1 MGVRH
6 LQGEFTFIENI
17 KKWKYPTDDGH
28 DCFYFA
34 YVIGNTKWNTCTC
47 KTNAAYFHCFF
58 KDACPGKEHCTK
70 YLKRKRSDEHPEIY
84 YYKES
89 KETIRLKAPDIQSL
103 RNGVLVRNAKYGDG
117 VILEI
122 LKDEMLTV
130 QFHDKV
136 LTFLYPSAFQDG
148 KLRIVNQKK

>member
-1 MGVRH
+1 MATIV
-6 LQGEFTFIENI
+6 FTLPMLLEILSGI
-17 KKWKYPTDDGH
+17 HVHVKQMPP
-28 DCFYFA
+28 
-34 YVIGNTKWNTCTC
+34 I
-47 KTNAAYFHCFF
+47 HCFF